1 MRHVKIHFCLVTILL
16 LFGAIDVS
24 AELFAGSIFNDHMV
38 LQHGKAIEV
47 WGIADPGETVR
58 VQFAGQEQTAVTDGN
73 GYWAAT
79 LAPLEINRTGEDLTI
94 VGTKKT
100 IVRHD
105 VVVGDVWL
113 CSGQSNMEMSFAW
126 GLMDGNRFQ
135 QEANHPLIRH
145 LKLTKR
151 KLNTPDRSLY
161 IDREWQACTPASVQE
176 LSGVGYFFA
185 LELSKHLDIPIGLI
199 DASWSGCRIEP
210 FFAPGA
216 VDAEPGLEYIKQEI
230 AQCDTRTPEGK
241 RRAADVM
248 EQIKKWYDLAQQST
262 PADPHPGVPPH
273 FPTLLDVSFRQP
285 LTQYNAMIAPM
296 TNFPIK
302 GVIWYQGCSNNG
314 DSDYV
319 EKMRALINGWR
330 RAWNDDLPFYYVQL
344 ASLGGPPPDP
354 AGGEGFA
361 DMRRQQRQALSI
373 PNTAMVVTIDIGQ
386 WNDIHPKNKY
396 DVGKRLALA
405 ALNRTYGIPMADS
418 GPNYRSMRI
427 EGNRIR
433 IFFDHTDGGLKV
445 GTKDGIN
452 PVVFSSETKLNN
464 FAIGDDQGN
473 WAWAEAWI
481 EGDSVVVS
489 SSAIAAPTKVRFA
502 HCACPPN
509 FNFYNGAGLPA
520 VPFCTDLP

>member
-1 MRHVKIHFCLVTILL
+1 MQRIKLRHGLVAVLL
-16 LFGAIDVS
+16 LFSSMTVY
-24 AELFAGSIFNDHMV
+24 AELFVGSIFHDHMV
-38 LQHGKAIEV
+38 LQHGKPIEV
-47 WGIADPGETVR
+47 WGVAAPGESVKVR
-58 VQFAGQEQTAVTDGN
+58 FADQELTAVTGGD
-73 GYWAAT
+73 GYWKAT
-79 LAPLEINRTGEDLTI
+79 LAPLAINRTGRDLTI
-94 VGTKKT
+94 TGSAKT

-105 VVVGDVWL
+105 VLVGDVWL

-126 GLMDGNRFQ
+126 GVYDGGRFQ

-145 LKLTKR
+145 LRLKKR

-161 IDREWQACTPASVQE
+161 IEREWQACTPASVQD
-176 LSGVGYFFA
+176 LSATAYFFA
-185 LELSKHLDIPIGLI
+185 LELSKHLDLPIGLI

-216 VDAEPGLEYIKQEI
+216 VDAEPRLAYIKQEI
-230 AQCDTRTPEGK
+230 AQCDARTPEGK
-241 RRAADVM
+241 QRAAEIM
-248 EQIKKWYDLAQQST
+248 TQIQQWYQRAQQST
-262 PADPHPGVPPH
+262 IADSHPGVPPH
-273 FPTLLDVSFRQP
+273 FPTLQEVSYRDP

-302 GVIWYQGCSNNG
+302 GVIWYQGCANNG
-314 DSDYV
+314 DPDYL
-319 EKMRALINGWR
+319 EKMRALIAGWR
-330 RAWNDDLPFYYVQL
+330 NAWHDDLPFYYVQL
-344 ASLGGPPPDP
+344 ASLGGAPPNP

-361 DMRRQQRQALSI
+361 DLRRQQRQALSI
-373 PNTAMVVTIDIGQ
+373 PNTAMAVTIDIGQ

-427 EGNRIR
+427 EGKKIR
-433 IFFDHTDGGLKV
+433 LFFDHTDGGLKA
-445 GTKDGIN
+445 GQKNGID
-452 PVVFSSETKLNN
+452 PVVFTPGAKLNN
-464 FAIGDDQGN
+464 FAVGDDQGN

-481 EGDSVVVS
+481 DSDSVVVS
-489 SSAIAAPTKVRFA
+489 APTIKAPTKVRFA
-502 HCACPPN
+502 HCAYPSN